1 MQAIKELLKQ
11 LVGIWNELGL
21 NQKVTVMAAGFA
33 VVAAL
38 VAVLIWGGR
47 TDYSLL
53 YGNLDTAEAG
63 RVTQALDS
71 SSVKYKISQGGG
83 AIYVP
88 SAQVHQMRMQL
99 ATQGI
104 PKGEGIGYE
113 LLDKNTLGMSDF
125 MQHANYNRAIQGE
138 LARTIAKFNGVDS
151 ARVMIV
157 SPENRLL
164 IDPGRHATASVF
176 LTMLRMSRPSSETV
190 SAIQM
195 LVANSIEGLSL
206 NHVSVV
212 DNSGNVLSV
221 HDEEGSLVAVT
232 SSRLRA
238 RQELE
243 NYLGKKVETMLE
255 KVVGAGNVVARV
267 SADINTDSE
276 TITQEIYDPLMKAIK
291 TENSTT
297 EQTSEPVASPGGLA
311 GVTPN
316 IATGGANTQVPAGST
331 NQVDFL
337 KQDTVS
343 EYAVSKS
350 MTNKV
355 VLPGQI
361 KELNAAIFINTT
373 NPPAGLVASLH
384 TAAVLAL
391 GSYVTDTNKV
401 QVQPVAFDT
410 TERDQ
415 MLAAVGSSNFWTHF
429 WDVGKSFMYIVL
441 LVGGLYLVVRTFR
454 NTSEEFI
461 PTGMTVGEM
470 LADRMADE
478 AAITAGAEMAV
489 AQAQATAVQRP
500 GVAQGPGVVPAT
512 EAIVEEVEEDEV
524 EMITEEKKKLVMDF
538 GLGKKQPE
546 RVTVEVLKDLIAE
559 KPEKMSQ
566 AARSWLLSDDDSAG
580 NL

>member
-1 MQAIKELLKQ
+1 MEAIKELLKQ
-11 LVGIWNELGL
+11 LGGIWKELGL
-21 NQKVTVMAAGFA
+21 NQKVTVMAAAFA
-33 VVAAL
+33 VFAGL
-38 VAVLIWGGR
+38 IAVLIWGGR

-71 SSVKYKISQGGG
+71 SSVQYKISQGGG

-88 SAQVHQMRMQL
+88 SSQVHQMRMQL

-125 MQHANYNRAIQGE
+125 MQHANYNRAVQGE
-138 LARTIAKFNGVDS
+138 LARTISKFNGIDS

-164 IDPGRHATASVF
+164 IDPGRHPTASVF
-176 LTMLRMSRPSSETV
+176 LNMRRMSRPASETV

-195 LVANSIEGLSL
+195 LVANSIEGLSV

-212 DNSGNVLSV
+212 DNTGNVLSV
-221 HDEEGSLVAVT
+221 HDEDGSLIAVT

-255 KVVGAGNVVARV
+255 KVVGMGNVVARV
-267 SADINTDSE
+267 SADINTDSQ
-276 TITQEIYDPLMKAIK
+276 TITQEVYDPSEKVTK
-291 TENSTT
+291 TENVTT
-297 EQTSEPVASPGGLA
+297 EQTSEPATNPGGPA

-316 IATGGANTQVPAGST
+316 IATGGANTQIVATAT
-331 NQVDFL
+331 NQVGFL
-337 KQDTVS
+337 RQDNLT
-343 EYAVSKS
+343 EYAVSKR

-361 KELNAAIFINTT
+361 KELNAAIFVNTT
-373 NPPAGLVASLH
+373 NPPAGLVLSLH
-384 TAAVLAL
+384 RAAVLAL
-391 GSYVTDTNKV
+391 GTYVKDTNKV
-401 QVQPVAFDT
+401 QVQPVSFDT

-415 MLAAVGSSNFWTHF
+415 ALAAMGSSNFWTRF
-429 WDVGKSFMYIVL
+429 WDMGETLMYVAL
-441 LVGGLYLVVRTFR
+441 LVGGLFLVVRTFK

-461 PTGMTVGEM
+461 PTGITVGELM
-470 LADRMADE
+470 ADRMAAE
-478 AAITAGAEMAV
+478 GAAITAGAGMAMPEGQAVPGGGQAV
-489 AQAQATAVQRP
+489 APTK
-500 GVAQGPGVVPAT
+500 VP
-512 EAIVEEVEEDEV
+512 EESEEDDV
-524 EMITEEKKKLVMDF
+524 EMITQEKKKLVMDF
-538 GLGKKQPE
+538 GIGKKQPE
-546 RVTVEVLKDLIAE
+546 RVTVEVLKDLIDE

-566 AARSWLLSDDDSAG
+566 AARSWLLTEDESDD
-580 NL
+580 NI

>member
-1 MQAIKELLKQ
+1 MQSIKELLKQ
-11 LVGIWNELGL
+11 LAGIWSELGL
-21 NQKVTVMAAGFA
+21 NQKVTVITAGFA

-38 VAVLIWGGR
+38 VAVLVWGGR

-63 RVTQALDS
+63 RVTQALDA

-83 AIYVP
+83 SIYV
-88 SAQVHQMRMQL
+88 SSSQVHQMRMQL

-125 MQHANYNRAIQGE
+125 MQHANYNRAVQGE
-138 LARTIAKFNGVDS
+138 LARTIAKFNGIDS

-176 LTMLRMSRPSSETV
+176 LTMRRMTRPSSETV
-190 SAIQM
+190 NAIQM
-195 LVANSIEGLSL
+195 LVANSIEGLSV

-212 DNSGNVLSV
+212 DNSGNVLSI

-243 NYLGKKVETMLE
+243 NYLGKKVESMLE
-255 KVVGAGNVVARV
+255 KVVGPGNVVARV

-276 TITQEIYDPLMKAIK
+276 TITQEIYNPEEKAIK
-291 TENSTT
+291 TENTIT
-297 EQTSEPVASPGGLA
+297 EQNIEPVAQPGGPA

-316 IATGGANTQVPAGST
+316 IATGGANTQIAAAST
-331 NQVDFL
+331 NQVGFL
-337 KQDTVS
+337 KQDISS

-361 KELNAAIFINTT
+361 KELNAAIFVNTT
-373 NPPAGLVASLH
+373 NPPAGLVTSLH

-391 GSYVTDTNKV
+391 GSYVTDTNNV
-401 QVQPVAFDT
+401 QVQPVTFDT

-415 MLAAVGSSNFWTHF
+415 MLAAVSSSNFWTRF
-429 WDVGKSFMYIVL
+429 WDMGKNFMYIAL
-441 LVGGLYLVVRTFR
+441 LLGGLFLVVRTFK

-461 PTGMTVGEM
+461 PTGMTVGELM
-470 LADRMADE
+470 ADRLAAE
-478 AAITAGAEMAV
+478 GAAITAGAGVPVPEG
-489 AQAQATAVQRP
+489 QAA
-500 GVAQGPGVVPAT
+500 PAT
-512 EAIVEEVEEDEV
+512 GQAETPAVTPAEEEEDEV

-538 GLGKKQPE
+538 GLGTKQPE
-546 RVTVEVLKDLIAE
+546 RVTVEVLKDLIEE
-559 KPEKMSQ
+559 KPDKMSQ
-566 AARSWLLSDDDSAG
+566 AARNWLLSDDDSEG
-580 NL
+580 KV

>member
-11 LVGIWNELGL
+11 LAGIWKELGL
-21 NQKVTVMAAGFA
+21 NQKVTVMAAAFA
-33 VVAAL
+33 VLAGL
-38 VAVLIWGGR
+38 IAVLIWGGR

-71 SSVKYKISQGGG
+71 SSVQYKISQGGG

-88 SAQVHQMRMQL
+88 SSQVHQMRMQL

-125 MQHANYNRAIQGE
+125 MQHANYNRAVQGE
-138 LARTIAKFNGVDS
+138 LARTISKFNGIDS

-176 LTMLRMSRPSSETV
+176 LTMRRMSRPASETI

-195 LVANSIEGLSL
+195 LVANSIEGLSM

-212 DNSGNVLSV
+212 DNTGNVLSV
-221 HDEEGSLVAVT
+221 HDEDGSLIAVT

-238 RQELE
+238 RQEIE
-243 NYLGKKVETMLE
+243 NYLTKKVETMLE
-255 KVVGAGNVVARV
+255 KVVGTGNVVARV

-276 TITQEIYDPLMKAIK
+276 TITQEIYDPLKKAIK
-291 TENSTT
+291 TENSNI
-297 EQTSEPVASPGGLA
+297 ERTSEPATNPGGPA
-311 GVTPN
+311 GITPN
-316 IATGGANTQVPAGST
+316 IATGGANTQIAAGAT

-337 KQDTVS
+337 KQDSVM

-355 VLPGQI
+355 VLPGHI
-361 KELNAAIFINTT
+361 KELNAAIFVNTT

-384 TAAVLAL
+384 RAAVLAL
-391 GSYVTDTNKV
+391 GSYITDTNKV
-401 QVQPVAFDT
+401 QVQSVSFDT

-415 MLAAVGSSNFWTHF
+415 ALAAMGSSNFWTRF
-429 WDVGKSFMYIVL
+429 WDMGETLMYVAL
-441 LVGGLYLVVRTFR
+441 LVGGLFLVVRTFK

-461 PTGMTVGEM
+461 PTGITVGELM
-470 LADRMADE
+470 ADRLATE
-478 AAITAGAEMAV
+478 GPAITAGAGMAMPEDQAAAGGGQAV
-489 AQAQATAVQRP
+489 APTK
-500 GVAQGPGVVPAT
+500 VP
-512 EAIVEEVEEDEV
+512 EESEEDDV
-524 EMITEEKKKLVMDF
+524 EMITQEKKKLVMDF
-538 GLGKKQPE
+538 GIGKKQPE
-546 RVTVEVLKDLIAE
+546 RVTVEVLKDLIEE

-566 AARSWLLSDDDSAG
+566 AARSWLLAGGESDD
-580 NL
+580 NI

>member
-1 MQAIKELLKQ
+1 MQSIKELLKQ
-11 LVGIWNELGL
+11 LAGIWSELGL
-21 NQKVTVMAAGFA
+21 NQKVTVITAGFA

-38 VAVLIWGGR
+38 VAVLVWGGR

-63 RVTQALDS
+63 RVTQALDA

-83 AIYVP
+83 SIYV
-88 SAQVHQMRMQL
+88 SSSQVHQMRMQL

-125 MQHANYNRAIQGE
+125 MQHANYNRAVQGE
-138 LARTIAKFNGVDS
+138 LARTIAKFNGIDS

-176 LTMLRMSRPSSETV
+176 LTMRRMSRPSSETV
-190 SAIQM
+190 NAIQM
-195 LVANSIEGLSL
+195 LVANSIEGLSV

-212 DNSGNVLSV
+212 DNSGNVLSI

-243 NYLGKKVETMLE
+243 NYLGKKVESMLE
-255 KVVGAGNVVARV
+255 KVVGPGNVVARV

-276 TITQEIYDPLMKAIK
+276 TITQEIYDPELKAIE
-291 TENSTT
+291 TESTIT
-297 EQTSEPVASPGGLA
+297 EQNIEPVAQPGGPA

-316 IATGGANTQVPAGST
+316 IATGGANTQIAAAST
-331 NQVDFL
+331 NQVGFL
-337 KQDTVS
+337 KEDISS

-361 KELNAAIFINTT
+361 KELNAAIFVNTT
-373 NPPAGLVASLH
+373 NPPAGLVTSLH
-384 TAAVLAL
+384 MAAVLAL
-391 GSYVTDTNKV
+391 GSYVTDTNNV
-401 QVQPVAFDT
+401 QVQPVPFDT

-415 MLAAVGSSNFWTHF
+415 MLAAVGSSNFWTRF
-429 WDVGKSFMYIVL
+429 WDLGKNLMYGAL
-441 LVGGLYLVVRTFR
+441 LLGGLFLVVRTFK

-461 PTGMTVGEM
+461 PTGMTVGELM
-470 LADRMADE
+470 ADRLAAE
-478 AAITAGAEMAV
+478 GAAITAGAGVPVPEG
-489 AQAQATAVQRP
+489 QAA
-500 GVAQGPGVVPAT
+500 PAT
-512 EAIVEEVEEDEV
+512 GQAETPAVTPAEEEEDEV

-538 GLGKKQPE
+538 GLGTKQPE
-546 RVTVEVLKDLIAE
+546 RVTVEVLKDLIEE
-559 KPEKMSQ
+559 KPDKMSQ
-566 AARSWLLSDDDSAG
+566 AARNWLLSDDDSEG
-580 NL
+580 KV

>member
-11 LVGIWNELGL
+11 LGGIWKELGL
-21 NQKVTVMAAGFA
+21 NQKVTVMAAAFA
-33 VVAAL
+33 VFAAL
-38 VAVLIWGGR
+38 IAVLIWGGR

-71 SSVKYKISQGGG
+71 SSVQYKISQGGG

-88 SAQVHQMRMQL
+88 SSQVHQMRMQL

-125 MQHANYNRAIQGE
+125 MQHANYNRAVQGE
-138 LARTIAKFNGVDS
+138 LARTISKFNGIDS

-164 IDPGRHATASVF
+164 IDPGRHPTGSVF
-176 LTMLRMSRPSSETV
+176 LTMRRMSRPASETV

-195 LVANSIEGLSL
+195 LVANSIEGLSG

-212 DNSGNVLSV
+212 DNTGNVLSV
-221 HDEEGSLVAVT
+221 HDEDGSLIAVT

-238 RQELE
+238 RQEVE
-243 NYLGKKVETMLE
+243 NYLTKKVETMLE
-255 KVVGAGNVVARV
+255 KVVGTGNVVARV

-276 TITQEIYDPLMKAIK
+276 TITQEVYDPIKKAIR
-291 TENSTT
+291 TENSTI
-297 EQTSEPVASPGGLA
+297 ERTSEPATNPGGPA
-311 GVTPN
+311 GITPN
-316 IATGGANTQVPAGST
+316 IATGGANTQIAAGAT

-337 KQDTVS
+337 KQDTVT

-355 VLPGQI
+355 VLPGRI
-361 KELNAAIFINTT
+361 KELNAAIFVNTT

-384 TAAVLAL
+384 RAAILAL

-401 QVQPVAFDT
+401 QVQSVSFDT

-415 MLAAVGSSNFWTHF
+415 ALAAMGSSNFWTRF
-429 WDVGKSFMYIVL
+429 WEMGETLMYVVL
-441 LVGGLYLVVRTFR
+441 LVGGLFLVVRTFK

-461 PTGMTVGEM
+461 PTGITVGELM
-470 LADRMADE
+470 ADRLATE
-478 AAITAGAEMAV
+478 GAAITAGAGMAMPVVQAAPGGGQAV
-489 AQAQATAVQRP
+489 APTK
-500 GVAQGPGVVPAT
+500 VP
-512 EAIVEEVEEDEV
+512 EESEEDEV
-524 EMITEEKKKLVMDF
+524 EMITQEKKKLVMDF
-538 GLGKKQPE
+538 GIGKKQPE
-546 RVTVEVLKDLIAE
+546 RVTVEVLKDLIEE

-566 AARSWLLSDDDSAG
+566 AARSWLLAEGESDD

>member
-11 LVGIWNELGL
+11 LAGIWKELGL
-21 NQKVTVMAAGFA
+21 NQKVTVMAAAFA
-33 VVAAL
+33 VFAGL
-38 VAVLIWGGR
+38 IAVLIWGGR

-71 SSVKYKISQGGG
+71 SSVQYKISQGGG

-88 SAQVHQMRMQL
+88 SSQVHQMRMQL
-99 ATQGI
+99 ATQGV

-125 MQHANYNRAIQGE
+125 MQHANYNRAVQGE
-138 LARTIAKFNGVDS
+138 LARTISKFNGIDS

-164 IDPGRHATASVF
+164 IDPGRHPTASVF
-176 LTMLRMSRPSSETV
+176 LNMRRMSRPASETV

-195 LVANSIEGLSL
+195 LVANSIEGLSV

-212 DNSGNVLSV
+212 DNTGNVLSV
-221 HDEEGSLVAVT
+221 HDEDGSLIAVT

-238 RQELE
+238 RQEVE
-243 NYLGKKVETMLE
+243 NYLAKKVETMLE
-255 KVVGAGNVVARV
+255 KVVGTGNVVARV

-276 TITQEIYDPLMKAIK
+276 TVTQEIYLPEEKVEQ
-291 TENSTT
+291 TVSTT
-297 EQTSEPVASPGGLA
+297 TEKTSEPATKPGGPA
-311 GVTPN
+311 GITPN
-316 IATGGANTQVPAGST
+316 IATGGANTQIAAGAT

-337 KQDTVS
+337 KQDTVTD
-343 EYAVSKS
+343 YAVSKW

-355 VLPGQI
+355 VLPGHI
-361 KELNAAIFINTT
+361 RELNAAIFVNTT

-384 TAAVLAL
+384 RAAVLAL

-401 QVQPVAFDT
+401 QVQSVSFDT

-415 MLAAVGSSNFWTHF
+415 ALAAMGSSNFWTRF
-429 WDVGKSFMYIVL
+429 WDMGETLMYVVL
-441 LVGGLYLVVRTFR
+441 LVGGLFLVVRTFK

-461 PTGMTVGEM
+461 PTGITVGELM
-470 LADRMADE
+470 ADRLATE
-478 AAITAGAEMAV
+478 GAAITAGAGLAMPVVQAAPSGGQAV
-489 AQAQATAVQRP
+489 APTK
-500 GVAQGPGVVPAT
+500 VP
-512 EAIVEEVEEDEV
+512 EESEEDEV
-524 EMITEEKKKLVMDF
+524 EMITQEKKKLVMDF
-538 GLGKKQPE
+538 GIGKKQPE
-546 RVTVEVLKDLIAE
+546 RVTVEVLKDLIEE

-566 AARSWLLSDDDSAG
+566 AARSWLLAEDESDD

>member
-11 LVGIWNELGL
+11 LGGIWKELGL
-21 NQKVTVMAAGFA
+21 NQKVTVMAAAFA
-33 VVAAL
+33 VFAGL
-38 VAVLIWGGR
+38 IAVLIWGGR

-71 SSVKYKISQGGG
+71 SSVQYKISQGGG

-88 SAQVHQMRMQL
+88 SSQVHQMRMQL

-125 MQHANYNRAIQGE
+125 MQHANYNRAVQGE
-138 LARTIAKFNGVDS
+138 LARTISKFNGIDS

-164 IDPGRHATASVF
+164 IDPGRHPTASVF
-176 LTMLRMSRPSSETV
+176 LNMRRMSRPASETI

-195 LVANSIEGLSL
+195 LVANSIEGLSV

-212 DNSGNVLSV
+212 DNTGNVLSV
-221 HDEEGSLVAVT
+221 HDEDGSLIAVT

-238 RQELE
+238 RQEIE
-243 NYLGKKVETMLE
+243 NYLTKKVETMLE
-255 KVVGAGNVVARV
+255 KVVGTGNVVARV

-276 TITQEIYDPLMKAIK
+276 TVTQEIYLPEEKVEQTVSTI
-291 TENSTT
+291 TEK
-297 EQTSEPVASPGGLA
+297 TSEPATNPGGPA
-311 GVTPN
+311 GITPN
-316 IATGGANTQVPAGST
+316 IATGGPNTQIAAGAT

-337 KQDTVS
+337 KQDTVTD
-343 EYAVSKS
+343 YAVSKW

-355 VLPGQI
+355 VLPGHI
-361 KELNAAIFINTT
+361 RELNAAIFVNTT

-384 TAAVLAL
+384 RAAVLAL

-401 QVQPVAFDT
+401 QVQSVSFDT

-415 MLAAVGSSNFWTHF
+415 ALAAMGSSNFWTRF
-429 WDVGKSFMYIVL
+429 WDMGETLMYVAL
-441 LVGGLYLVVRTFR
+441 LVGGLFLVVRTFK

-461 PTGMTVGEM
+461 PTGITVGELM
-470 LADRMADE
+470 ADRLATE
-478 AAITAGAEMAV
+478 GAAITAGAGMAMPEVQAAPGGGQAV
-489 AQAQATAVQRP
+489 APTK
-500 GVAQGPGVVPAT
+500 VP
-512 EAIVEEVEEDEV
+512 EESEEDEV
-524 EMITEEKKKLVMDF
+524 EMITQEKKKLVMDF
-538 GLGKKQPE
+538 GIGKKQPE
-546 RVTVEVLKDLIAE
+546 RVTVEVLKDLIEE

-566 AARSWLLSDDDSAG
+566 AARSWLLAEDESDD

>member
-11 LVGIWNELGL
+11 LGGIWKELGL
-21 NQKVTVMAAGFA
+21 NQKVTVMAAAFA
-33 VVAAL
+33 VFAAL
-38 VAVLIWGGR
+38 IAVLIWGGR

-71 SSVKYKISQGGG
+71 SSVQYKISQGGG

-88 SAQVHQMRMQL
+88 SSQVHQMRMQL

-113 LLDKNTLGMSDF
+113 LMDKNTLGMSDF
-125 MQHANYNRAIQGE
+125 MQHANYNRAVQGE
-138 LARTIAKFNGVDS
+138 LARTISKFNGIDS

-164 IDPGRHATASVF
+164 IDPGRHPTASVF
-176 LTMLRMSRPSSETV
+176 LNMRRMSRPASETV

-195 LVANSIEGLSL
+195 LVANSIEGLSV

-212 DNSGNVLSV
+212 DNTGNVLSV
-221 HDEEGSLVAVT
+221 HDEDGSLIAVT

-238 RQELE
+238 RQEIE
-243 NYLGKKVETMLE
+243 NYLTKKVETMLE
-255 KVVGAGNVVARV
+255 KVVGTGNVVARV
-267 SADINTDSE
+267 SANINTDSQ
-276 TITQEIYDPLMKAIK
+276 TITQEIYQPEEKVEQ
-291 TENSTT
+291 TVNSTT
-297 EQTSEPVASPGGLA
+297 EKTSEPATNPGGPA
-311 GVTPN
+311 GITPN
-316 IATGGANTQVPAGST
+316 IATGGANTQIAAGAT

-337 KQDTVS
+337 KQDTVTD
-343 EYAVSKS
+343 YAVSKW

-361 KELNAAIFINTT
+361 KELNAAIFVNRT

-384 TAAVLAL
+384 RAAVLAL

-401 QVQPVAFDT
+401 QVQSVSFDT

-415 MLAAVGSSNFWTHF
+415 ALAAMGSSNFWTRF
-429 WDVGKSFMYIVL
+429 WDMGETLMYVAL
-441 LVGGLYLVVRTFR
+441 LVGGLFLVVRTFK

-461 PTGMTVGEM
+461 PTGLTVGE
-470 LADRMADE
+470 LMADSLATE
-478 AAITAGAEMAV
+478 GAAITAGAGMAMSEG
-489 AQAQATAVQRP
+489 QAAAGEGE
-500 GVAQGPGVVPAT
+500 GVAPTKVPKG
-512 EAIVEEVEEDEV
+512 IEDDEF
-524 EMITEEKKKLVMDF
+524 EMITQEKKKLVMDF
-538 GLGKKQPE
+538 GIGKKQPE
-546 RVTVEVLKDLIAE
+546 RVTVEVLKDLIDE
-559 KPEKMSQ
+559 KPEKMSH
-566 AARSWLLSDDDSAG
+566 AARSWLLTEDESDD
-580 NL
+580 NI

>member
-11 LVGIWNELGL
+11 LAGIWKELGL
-21 NQKVTVMAAGFA
+21 NQKVTVMAAAFA
-33 VVAAL
+33 VFAGL
-38 VAVLIWGGR
+38 IAVLIWGGR

-71 SSVKYKISQGGG
+71 SSVQYKISQGGG

-88 SAQVHQMRMQL
+88 SSQVHQMRMQL

-125 MQHANYNRAIQGE
+125 MQHANYNRAVQGE
-138 LARTIAKFNGVDS
+138 LARTISKFNGIDS

-164 IDPGRHATASVF
+164 IDPGRHPTASVF
-176 LTMLRMSRPSSETV
+176 LTMRRMSRPASETV

-195 LVANSIEGLSL
+195 LVANSIEGLSV

-212 DNSGNVLSV
+212 DNTGNVLSV
-221 HDEEGSLVAVT
+221 HDEDGSLIAVT

-238 RQELE
+238 RQEVE
-243 NYLGKKVETMLE
+243 NYLAKKVETMLE
-255 KVVGAGNVVARV
+255 KVVGTGNVVARV

-276 TITQEIYDPLMKAIK
+276 TITQEVYDPLKKVIK
-291 TENSTT
+291 TENSTI
-297 EQTSEPVASPGGLA
+297 ERTSEPATNPGGPA
-311 GVTPN
+311 GITPN
-316 IATGGANTQVPAGST
+316 IATGGANTQIAAGAT

-337 KQDTVS
+337 KQDTVT

-355 VLPGQI
+355 VLPGHI
-361 KELNAAIFINTT
+361 KELNAAIFVNTT
-373 NPPAGLVASLH
+373 NPPVGLVASLH
-384 TAAVLAL
+384 RAAVLAL

-401 QVQPVAFDT
+401 QVQSVSFDT

-415 MLAAVGSSNFWTHF
+415 ALAAMGSSNFWTRF
-429 WDVGKSFMYIVL
+429 WDMGETLMYVVL
-441 LVGGLYLVVRTFR
+441 LVGGLFLVVRTFK

-461 PTGMTVGEM
+461 PTGITVGELM
-470 LADRMADE
+470 ADRLATE
-478 AAITAGAEMAV
+478 GAAITAGAGMAMPEV
-489 AQAQATAVQRP
+489 QAAPGGGQAGAPTK
-500 GVAQGPGVVPAT
+500 VP
-512 EAIVEEVEEDEV
+512 EESEEDEV
-524 EMITEEKKKLVMDF
+524 EMITQEKKKLVMDF
-538 GLGKKQPE
+538 GIGKKQPE
-546 RVTVEVLKDLIAE
+546 RVTVEVLKDLIEE

-566 AARSWLLSDDDSAG
+566 AARSWLLAEDESDD

>member
-11 LVGIWNELGL
+11 LAGIWKELGL
-21 NQKVTVMAAGFA
+21 NQKVTVMAAAFA
-33 VVAAL
+33 VFAGL
-38 VAVLIWGGR
+38 IAVLIWGGR

-71 SSVKYKISQGGG
+71 SSVQYKISQGGG

-88 SAQVHQMRMQL
+88 SSQVHQMRMQL

-125 MQHANYNRAIQGE
+125 MQHANYNRAVQGE
-138 LARTIAKFNGVDS
+138 LARTISKFNGIDS

-164 IDPGRHATASVF
+164 IDPGRHPTASVF
-176 LTMLRMSRPSSETV
+176 LTMRRMSRPASETV

-195 LVANSIEGLSL
+195 LVANSIEGLSV

-212 DNSGNVLSV
+212 DNTGNVLSV
-221 HDEEGSLVAVT
+221 HDEDGSLIAVT

-238 RQELE
+238 RQEVE
-243 NYLGKKVETMLE
+243 NYLAKKVETMLE
-255 KVVGAGNVVARV
+255 KVVGTGNVVARV

-276 TITQEIYDPLMKAIK
+276 TITQEVYDPLKKVIK
-291 TENSTT
+291 TENSTI
-297 EQTSEPVASPGGLA
+297 ERTSEPATNPGGPA
-311 GVTPN
+311 GITPN
-316 IATGGANTQVPAGST
+316 IATGGANTQIAAGAT

-337 KQDTVS
+337 KQDTVTD
-343 EYAVSKS
+343 YAVSKW
-350 MTNKV
+350 MTNRV
-355 VLPGQI
+355 VLPGHI
-361 KELNAAIFINTT
+361 RELNAAIFVNTT

-384 TAAVLAL
+384 RAAVFAL

-401 QVQPVAFDT
+401 QVQSVSFDT

-415 MLAAVGSSNFWTHF
+415 ALAAMGSSNFWTRF
-429 WDVGKSFMYIVL
+429 WDMGETLMYVVL
-441 LVGGLYLVVRTFR
+441 LVGGLFLVVRTFK

-461 PTGMTVGEM
+461 PTGITVGELM
-470 LADRMADE
+470 ADRLATE
-478 AAITAGAEMAV
+478 GAAITAGAGMAV
-489 AQAQATAVQRP
+489 PEVQAARGGGQA
-500 GVAQGPGVVPAT
+500 VAPTKVP
-512 EAIVEEVEEDEV
+512 EESEEDEV
-524 EMITEEKKKLVMDF
+524 EMITQEKKKLVMDF
-538 GLGKKQPE
+538 GIGKKQPE
-546 RVTVEVLKDLIAE
+546 RVTVEVLKDLIEE

-566 AARSWLLSDDDSAG
+566 AARSWLLAEDESDD

>member
-1 MQAIKELLKQ
+1 MQSIKELLKQ
-11 LVGIWNELGL
+11 LAGIWSELGL
-21 NQKVTVMAAGFA
+21 NQKVTVITAGFA

-38 VAVLIWGGR
+38 VAVLVWGGR

-63 RVTQALDS
+63 RVTQALDA

-83 AIYVP
+83 SIYV
-88 SAQVHQMRMQL
+88 SSSQVHQMRMQL

-125 MQHANYNRAIQGE
+125 MQHANYNRAVQGE
-138 LARTIAKFNGVDS
+138 LARTIAKFNGIDS

-176 LTMLRMSRPSSETV
+176 LTMRRMSRPSSETV
-190 SAIQM
+190 NAIQM
-195 LVANSIEGLSL
+195 LVANSIEGLSV

-212 DNSGNVLSV
+212 DNSGNVLSI

-243 NYLGKKVETMLE
+243 NYLGKKVESMLE
-255 KVVGAGNVVARV
+255 KVVGPGNVVARV

-276 TITQEIYDPLMKAIK
+276 TITQEIYDPELKAIE
-291 TENSTT
+291 TESTIT
-297 EQTSEPVASPGGLA
+297 EQNIEPVAQPGGPA

-316 IATGGANTQVPAGST
+316 IATGGANTQIAAAST
-331 NQVDFL
+331 NQVGFL
-337 KQDTVS
+337 KEDISS

-361 KELNAAIFINTT
+361 KELNAAIFVNTT
-373 NPPAGLVASLH
+373 NPPAGLVTSLH

-391 GSYVTDTNKV
+391 GSYVTDTNNV
-401 QVQPVAFDT
+401 QVQPVTFDT
-410 TERDQ
+410 TQRDQ
-415 MLAAVGSSNFWTHF
+415 MLAAVGSSNFWTRF
-429 WDVGKSFMYIVL
+429 WDLGKNLMYGAL
-441 LVGGLYLVVRTFR
+441 LLGGLFLVVRTFK

-461 PTGMTVGEM
+461 PTGMTVGELM
-470 LADRMADE
+470 ADRLAAE
-478 AAITAGAEMAV
+478 GAAITAGAGVPVPEG
-489 AQAQATAVQRP
+489 QAA
-500 GVAQGPGVVPAT
+500 PAT
-512 EAIVEEVEEDEV
+512 GQAETPALTPAEEEEDEV

-538 GLGKKQPE
+538 GLGTKQPE
-546 RVTVEVLKDLIAE
+546 RVTVEVLKDLIEE
-559 KPEKMSQ
+559 KPDKMSQ
-566 AARSWLLSDDDSAG
+566 AARNWLLSDDDSEG
-580 NL
+580 KV

>member
-1 MQAIKELLKQ
+1 MQSIKELLKQ
-11 LVGIWNELGL
+11 LAGIWNELGL
-21 NQKVTVMAAGFA
+21 NQKVTVMTAGFA

-53 YGNLDTAEAG
+53 YGNLDAAEAG
-63 RVTQALDS
+63 RVTQALDA

-83 AIYVP
+83 SIYV
-88 SAQVHQMRMQL
+88 SSSQVHQMRMQL

-125 MQHANYNRAIQGE
+125 MQHANYNRAVQGE
-138 LARTIAKFNGVDS
+138 LARTIAKFNGIDS

-176 LTMLRMSRPSSETV
+176 LTMRRMSRPSSETV
-190 SAIQM
+190 NAIQM
-195 LVANSIEGLSL
+195 LVANSIEGLSV

-212 DNSGNVLSV
+212 DNSGNVLSI

-243 NYLGKKVETMLE
+243 NYLGKKVESMLE
-255 KVVGAGNVVARV
+255 KVVGPGNVVARV

-276 TITQEIYDPLMKAIK
+276 TITQEIYDPELKAIE
-291 TENSTT
+291 TESTIT
-297 EQTSEPVASPGGLA
+297 EQNIEPVAQPGGPA

-316 IATGGANTQVPAGST
+316 IATGGANTQIAAAST
-331 NQVDFL
+331 NQVGFL
-337 KQDTVS
+337 KEDISS

-361 KELNAAIFINTT
+361 KELNAAIFVNTT
-373 NPPAGLVASLH
+373 NPPAGLVTSLH

-391 GSYVTDTNKV
+391 GSYVTDTNNV
-401 QVQPVAFDT
+401 QVQPVTFDT
-410 TERDQ
+410 TQRDQ
-415 MLAAVGSSNFWTHF
+415 MLAAVGSSNFWTRF
-429 WDVGKSFMYIVL
+429 WDLGKNLMYGAL
-441 LVGGLYLVVRTFR
+441 LLGGLFLVVRTFK

-461 PTGMTVGEM
+461 PTGMTVGELM
-470 LADRMADE
+470 ADRLATE
-478 AAITAGAEMAV
+478 GAAITAGAGIPVPEG
-489 AQAQATAVQRP
+489 QAA
-500 GVAQGPGVVPAT
+500 PAT
-512 EAIVEEVEEDEV
+512 GQAETSAATPAEEEEDEV

-538 GLGKKQPE
+538 GLGTKQPE
-546 RVTVEVLKDLIAE
+546 RVTVEVLKDLIEE
-559 KPEKMSQ
+559 KPDKMSQ
-566 AARSWLLSDDDSAG
+566 AARNWLLSDDNSEGKA
-580 NL
+580 

>member
-11 LVGIWNELGL
+11 LAGIWKELGL
-21 NQKVTVMAAGFA
+21 NQKVTVMAAAFA
-33 VVAAL
+33 VFAGL
-38 VAVLIWGGR
+38 IAVLIWGGR

-71 SSVKYKISQGGG
+71 SSVQYKISQGGG

-88 SAQVHQMRMQL
+88 SSQVHQMRMQL

-125 MQHANYNRAIQGE
+125 MQHANYNRAVQGE
-138 LARTIAKFNGVDS
+138 LARTISKFNGIDS

-164 IDPGRHATASVF
+164 IDPGRHPTGSVF
-176 LTMLRMSRPSSETV
+176 LTMRRMSRPASETV

-195 LVANSIEGLSL
+195 LVANSIEGLSV

-212 DNSGNVLSV
+212 DNTGNVLSV
-221 HDEEGSLVAVT
+221 HDEDGSLIAVT

-238 RQELE
+238 RQEVE
-243 NYLGKKVETMLE
+243 NYLTKKVETMLE
-255 KVVGAGNVVARV
+255 KVVGTGNVVARV

-276 TITQEIYDPLMKAIK
+276 TITQEVYDPIKKAIR
-291 TENSTT
+291 TENSTI
-297 EQTSEPVASPGGLA
+297 ERTSEPATNPGGPA
-311 GVTPN
+311 GITPN
-316 IATGGANTQVPAGST
+316 IATGGANTQIAAGAT

-337 KQDTVS
+337 KQDTVT

-355 VLPGQI
+355 VLPGRI
-361 KELNAAIFINTT
+361 KELNAAIFVNTT

-384 TAAVLAL
+384 RAAILAL

-401 QVQPVAFDT
+401 QVQSVSFDT

-415 MLAAVGSSNFWTHF
+415 ALAAMGSSNFWTRF
-429 WDVGKSFMYIVL
+429 WDMGETLMYVVL
-441 LVGGLYLVVRTFR
+441 LVGGLFLVVRTFK

-461 PTGMTVGEM
+461 PTGITVGELM
-470 LADRMADE
+470 ADRLATE
-478 AAITAGAEMAV
+478 GAAITAGAGMAMPGVQAAPGGGQAV
-489 AQAQATAVQRP
+489 APTK
-500 GVAQGPGVVPAT
+500 VP
-512 EAIVEEVEEDEV
+512 EESEEDDV
-524 EMITEEKKKLVMDF
+524 EMITQEKKKLVMDF
-538 GLGKKQPE
+538 GIGKKQPE
-546 RVTVEVLKDLIAE
+546 RVTVEVLKDLIEE

-566 AARSWLLSDDDSAG
+566 AARSWLLAEGESDD

>member
-11 LVGIWNELGL
+11 LGGIWKELGL
-21 NQKVTVMAAGFA
+21 NQKVTVMAAAFA
-33 VVAAL
+33 VFAGL
-38 VAVLIWGGR
+38 IAVLIWGGR

-71 SSVKYKISQGGG
+71 SSVQYKISQGGG

-88 SAQVHQMRMQL
+88 SSQVHQMRMQL

-113 LLDKNTLGMSDF
+113 LMDKNTLGMSDF
-125 MQHANYNRAIQGE
+125 MQHANYNRAVQGE
-138 LARTIAKFNGVDS
+138 LARTISKFNGIDS

-164 IDPGRHATASVF
+164 IDPGRHPTASVF
-176 LTMLRMSRPSSETV
+176 LNMRRMSRPASETV

-195 LVANSIEGLSL
+195 LVANSIEGLSV

-212 DNSGNVLSV
+212 DNTGNVLSV
-221 HDEEGSLVAVT
+221 HDEDGSLIAVT

-255 KVVGAGNVVARV
+255 KVVGMGNVVARV
-267 SADINTDSE
+267 SADINTDSQ
-276 TITQEIYDPLMKAIK
+276 TITQEVYDPSEKVTK
-291 TENSTT
+291 TENVTT
-297 EQTSEPVASPGGLA
+297 EQTSEPATNPGGPA

-316 IATGGANTQVPAGST
+316 IATGGANTQIVATAT
-331 NQVDFL
+331 NQVGFL
-337 KQDTVS
+337 RQDNLT
-343 EYAVSKS
+343 EYAVSKR

-361 KELNAAIFINTT
+361 KELNAAIFVNTT
-373 NPPAGLVASLH
+373 NPPAGLVLSLH
-384 TAAVLAL
+384 RAAVLAL
-391 GSYVTDTNKV
+391 GTYVKDTNKV
-401 QVQPVAFDT
+401 QVQPVSFDT

-415 MLAAVGSSNFWTHF
+415 ALLAMGSSNFWTRF
-429 WDVGKSFMYIVL
+429 WDMGETLMYVAL
-441 LVGGLYLVVRTFR
+441 LVGGLFLVVRTFK

-461 PTGMTVGEM
+461 PTGITVGELM
-470 LADRMADE
+470 ADRMATE
-478 AAITAGAEMAV
+478 GAAITAGAGMAMPEGQAAPGGGQAV
-489 AQAQATAVQRP
+489 APTK
-500 GVAQGPGVVPAT
+500 VP
-512 EAIVEEVEEDEV
+512 EESEEDDV
-524 EMITEEKKKLVMDF
+524 EMITQEKKKLVMDF
-538 GLGKKQPE
+538 GIGKKQPE
-546 RVTVEVLKDLIAE
+546 RVTVEVLKDLIDE

-566 AARSWLLSDDDSAG
+566 AARSWLLTEDESDD
-580 NL
+580 NI

>member
-11 LVGIWNELGL
+11 LGGIWKELGL
-21 NQKVTVMAAGFA
+21 NQKVTVMAAAFA
-33 VVAAL
+33 VFAGL
-38 VAVLIWGGR
+38 IAVLIWGGR

-71 SSVKYKISQGGG
+71 SSVQYKISQGGG

-88 SAQVHQMRMQL
+88 SSQVHQMRMQL

-125 MQHANYNRAIQGE
+125 MQHANYNRAVQGE
-138 LARTIAKFNGVDS
+138 LARTISKFNGIDS

-164 IDPGRHATASVF
+164 IDPGRHPTASVF
-176 LTMLRMSRPSSETV
+176 LNMRRMSRPASETI

-195 LVANSIEGLSL
+195 LVANSIEGLSV

-212 DNSGNVLSV
+212 DNTGNVLSV
-221 HDEEGSLVAVT
+221 HDEDGSLIAVT

-238 RQELE
+238 RQEIE
-243 NYLGKKVETMLE
+243 NYLTKKVETMLE
-255 KVVGAGNVVARV
+255 KVVGTGNVVARV

-276 TITQEIYDPLMKAIK
+276 TVTQEIYLPEEKVEQTVSTI
-291 TENSTT
+291 TEK
-297 EQTSEPVASPGGLA
+297 TSEPATNPGGPA
-311 GVTPN
+311 GITPN
-316 IATGGANTQVPAGST
+316 IATGGANTQIAAGAT

-337 KQDTVS
+337 KQDTVTD
-343 EYAVSKS
+343 YAVSKW

-355 VLPGQI
+355 VLPGHI
-361 KELNAAIFINTT
+361 RELNAAIFVNTT

-384 TAAVLAL
+384 RAAVLAL

-401 QVQPVAFDT
+401 QVQSVSFDT

-415 MLAAVGSSNFWTHF
+415 ALAAMGSSNFWTRF
-429 WDVGKSFMYIVL
+429 WDMGETLMYVAL
-441 LVGGLYLVVRTFR
+441 LVGGLFLVVRTFK

-461 PTGMTVGEM
+461 PTGITVGELM
-470 LADRMADE
+470 ADRLATE
-478 AAITAGAEMAV
+478 GAAITAGAGMAMPEGQAAAGGGQAV
-489 AQAQATAVQRP
+489 APTK
-500 GVAQGPGVVPAT
+500 VP
-512 EAIVEEVEEDEV
+512 EESEEDDV
-524 EMITEEKKKLVMDF
+524 EMITQEKKKLVMDF
-538 GLGKKQPE
+538 GIGKKQPE
-546 RVTVEVLKDLIAE
+546 RVTVEVLKDLIEE

-566 AARSWLLSDDDSAG
+566 AARSWLLAEDESDD

>member
-11 LVGIWNELGL
+11 LAGIWKELGL
-21 NQKVTVMAAGFA
+21 NQKVTVMAAAFA
-33 VVAAL
+33 VFAGL
-38 VAVLIWGGR
+38 IAVLIWGGR

-71 SSVKYKISQGGG
+71 SSVQYKISQGGG

-88 SAQVHQMRMQL
+88 SSQVHQMRMQL

-125 MQHANYNRAIQGE
+125 MQHANYNRAVQGE
-138 LARTIAKFNGVDS
+138 LARTISKFNGIDS

-164 IDPGRHATASVF
+164 IDPGRHPTASVF
-176 LTMLRMSRPSSETV
+176 LTMRRMSRPASEAV

-195 LVANSIEGLSL
+195 LVANSIEGLSV

-212 DNSGNVLSV
+212 DNTGNVLSV
-221 HDEEGSLVAVT
+221 HDEDGSLIAVT

-238 RQELE
+238 RQEVE
-243 NYLGKKVETMLE
+243 NYLAKKVETMLE
-255 KVVGAGNVVARV
+255 KVVGTGNVVARV

-276 TITQEIYDPLMKAIK
+276 TVTQEVYDPLNKVIK
-291 TENSTT
+291 TENSTI
-297 EQTSEPVASPGGLA
+297 ERTSEPATNPGGPA
-311 GVTPN
+311 GITPN
-316 IATGGANTQVPAGST
+316 IATGGANTQIAAGAT

-337 KQDTVS
+337 KQDTVT

-355 VLPGQI
+355 VLPGHI
-361 KELNAAIFINTT
+361 KELNAAIFVNTT
-373 NPPAGLVASLH
+373 NPPAGLIASLH
-384 TAAVLAL
+384 RAAVLAL

-401 QVQPVAFDT
+401 QVQSVSFDT

-415 MLAAVGSSNFWTHF
+415 VLAAMGSSNFWTRF
-429 WDVGKSFMYIVL
+429 WEMGETLMYVVL
-441 LVGGLYLVVRTFR
+441 LVGGLFLVVRTFK

-461 PTGMTVGEM
+461 PTGITVGELM
-470 LADRMADE
+470 ADRLATE
-478 AAITAGAEMAV
+478 GAAITAGAGMAMPEVQAAPGGGQAV
-489 AQAQATAVQRP
+489 APTK
-500 GVAQGPGVVPAT
+500 VP
-512 EAIVEEVEEDEV
+512 EESEEDEV
-524 EMITEEKKKLVMDF
+524 EMITQEKKKLVMDF
-538 GLGKKQPE
+538 GIGKKQPE
-546 RVTVEVLKDLIAE
+546 RVTVEVLKDLIEE

-566 AARSWLLSDDDSAG
+566 AARSWLLAEDESVDK
-580 NL
+580 L

>member
-1 MQAIKELLKQ
+1 MQSIKELLKQ
-11 LVGIWNELGL
+11 LAGIWSELGL
-21 NQKVTVMAAGFA
+21 NQKVTVITAGFA

-53 YGNLDTAEAG
+53 YGNLDAAEAG
-63 RVTQALDS
+63 RVTQALDA

-83 AIYVP
+83 SIYVP
-88 SAQVHQMRMQL
+88 SSQVHQMRMQL

-125 MQHANYNRAIQGE
+125 MQHANYNRAVQGE
-138 LARTIAKFNGVDS
+138 LARTIAKFNGIDS
-151 ARVMIV
+151 ARVMVV

-176 LTMLRMSRPSSETV
+176 LTMRRMSRPSSETV
-190 SAIQM
+190 NAIQM
-195 LVANSIEGLSL
+195 LVANSIEGLSV

-243 NYLGKKVETMLE
+243 NYLGKKVESMLE
-255 KVVGAGNVVARV
+255 KVVGPGNVVARV

-276 TITQEIYDPLMKAIK
+276 TITQEIYDPELKAIE
-291 TENSTT
+291 TESAIT
-297 EQTSEPVASPGGLA
+297 EQNIEPVAQPGGPA

-316 IATGGANTQVPAGST
+316 IATGGANTQVAAAST
-331 NQVDFL
+331 NQVGFL
-337 KQDTVS
+337 KQDIMS
-343 EYAVSKS
+343 EYAVSKR

-361 KELNAAIFINTT
+361 KELNAAIFVNTT
-373 NPPAGLVASLH
+373 NPPAGLVTSLH

-391 GSYVTDTNKV
+391 GSYVTDTNNV
-401 QVQPVAFDT
+401 QVQPVPFDT

-415 MLAAVGSSNFWTHF
+415 MLAAVGSSNFWTRF
-429 WDVGKSFMYIVL
+429 WDLGKNLMYGAL
-441 LVGGLYLVVRTFR
+441 LLGGLFLVVRTFK

-461 PTGMTVGEM
+461 PTGMTVGELM
-470 LADRMADE
+470 ADRLAAE
-478 AAITAGAEMAV
+478 GAAITAGAGAPMPEGQPA
-489 AQAQATAVQRP
+489 
-500 GVAQGPGVVPAT
+500 PAT
-512 EAIVEEVEEDEV
+512 GQAESPAATPAEEEDEV

-538 GLGKKQPE
+538 GLGTKQPE
-546 RVTVEVLKDLIAE
+546 RVTVEVLKDLIEE
-559 KPEKMSQ
+559 KPDKMSQ
-566 AARSWLLSDDDSAG
+566 AARNWLLSGDDSEG
-580 NL
+580 KV